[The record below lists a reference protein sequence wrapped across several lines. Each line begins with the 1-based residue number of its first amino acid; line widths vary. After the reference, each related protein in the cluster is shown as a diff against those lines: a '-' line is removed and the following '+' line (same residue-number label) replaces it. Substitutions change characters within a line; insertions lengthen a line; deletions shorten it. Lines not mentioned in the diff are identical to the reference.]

1 MFVSAALG
9 IKCYDE
15 FLVSFSPSV
24 FIVKRCQNTK
34 QDFFL
39 KEDKNSRPS
48 KTVDCTAA
56 VESCEKDELGMNTS
70 PKIHEQIENHVNL
83 GNT

>member
-34 QDFFL
+34 QVFF
-39 KEDKNSRPS
+39 S
-48 KTVDCTAA
+48 KGGQELPA
-56 VESCEKDELGMNTS
+56 VQDRGLHGGGRELRKGRTGYEYS
-70 PKIHEQIENHVNL
+70 P
-83 GNT
+83 